1 MIFDVISR
9 ILMRRAVA
17 GRVELVAGRLC
28 IFSDMRNF
36 SKIDFFDSLTV
47 GLSSNFD
54 IWFITCYFM
63 V

>member
-1 MIFDVISR
+1 VIFDVISH
-9 ILMRRAVA
+9 ILDASHSRWASDF
-17 GRVELVAGRLC
+17 GRWVTMF
-28 IFSDMRNF
+28 FSDMRSF
-36 SKIDFFDSLTV
+36 SKIDFPNSLTV